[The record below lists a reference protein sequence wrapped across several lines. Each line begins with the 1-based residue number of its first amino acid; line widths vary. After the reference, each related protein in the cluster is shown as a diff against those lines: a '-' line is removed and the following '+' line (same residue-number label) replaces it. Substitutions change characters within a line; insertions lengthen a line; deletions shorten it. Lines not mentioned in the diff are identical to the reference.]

1 MKRILIVN
9 VNWLGDVLFST
20 PFIRAIRRHYPDAF
34 ISCMAVPRCKEILEG
49 NPNLDEL
56 IIFDEEGKH
65 SSLFGKLQLA
75 SFLRSKKFDEAY
87 LLHRSLTRTLITAL
101 AKIPKRIGY
110 ETKKRKLFL
119 THNIELPGDL
129 MHRAEYFLNIA
140 RQAGIAVDECGYDF
154 SIPKEDEEYT
164 DNFLKIEGVPA
175 GTPFVVLNP
184 GANWLLKRWP
194 PENYAKLG
202 DFISEKFRY
211 KVIITGAQKDLK
223 LAQDISAFMKNPSVI
238 ACGKITLKQLGVL
251 FKRARLVVTNDTGP
265 LHIAIAVGARV
276 ISLFG
281 PTSSRITGPYGPGKY
296 SVLQKD
302 IGCIVPCYHIKC
314 KDNRCMKAIIPDE
327 VIKEMKRLLEKEG
340 L

>member
-1 MKRILIVN
+1 MKRILIIN

-20 PFIRAIRRHYPDAF
+20 PFIRAIRKHYPDAF

-49 NPNLDEL
+49 NPNLNEL

-110 ETKKRKLFL
+110 HTKKRKLFL
-119 THNIELPGDL
+119 THNIDLPKDSL
-129 MHRAEYFLNIA
+129 HRTEYFLNIA
-140 RQAGIAVDECGYDF
+140 REMGIAVDKDGYDF
-154 SIPKEDEEYT
+154 FIPAEDEKYV
-164 DNFLKIEGVPA
+164 DNFLKDEGISK

-194 PENYAKLG
+194 FENYARLG
-202 DFISEKFRY
+202 DLIHDKFGY
-211 KVIITGAQKDLK
+211 KIIITGAQKDLK
-223 LAQDISAFMKNPSVI
+223 LAQDIASSMNNPPVI

-251 FKRARLVVTNDTGP
+251 FKRAKLVITNDTGP
-265 LHIAIAVGARV
+265 LHIAIAVGTRV

-281 PTSSRITGPYGPGKY
+281 PTSSQITGPYGPGRY
-296 SVLQKD
+296 SVLQKNV
-302 IGCIVPCYHIKC
+302 GCIVPCYHIKC

-327 VIKEMKRLLEKEG
+327 VIKEMEKLSEKEG